1 MEQRIENNG
10 ALETQVN
17 INSSTGPINIGN
29 KTRLQKRFEKLQEE
43 VRSDSRYE
51 SFIDEFVNYNTIRDG
66 IGLEQKLIDAGFNE
80 NEIVKAM
87 SLKERY
93 TKRVILGEMFLSQQR
108 IDVDIFSFI
117 DNNFDTYVFPKIRAK
132 ETKEIIKQCLMEK
145 IIQPI
150 IELLNREGE
159 CDEYLNYNE
168 NDIFGMVYFLT
179 GKCHLNWK
187 VYDTL

>member
-1 MEQRIENNG
+1 
-10 ALETQVN
+10 
-17 INSSTGPINIGN
+17 
-29 KTRLQKRFEKLQEE
+29 
-43 VRSDSRYE
+43 
-51 SFIDEFVNYNTIRDG
+51 
-66 IGLEQKLIDAGFNE
+66 
-80 NEIVKAM
+80 
-87 SLKERY
+87 
-93 TKRVILGEMFLSQQR
+93 MFLSQQR